1 MNIETKRINLTK
13 YSTAE
18 YGELENQMA
27 ISKQQVEY
35 VLDNKIKEEIYI
47 LRQKIKQDLYEK
59 LGFQK
64 K

>member
-18 YGELENQMA
+18 YEELENQMA

>member
-18 YGELENQMA
+18 YEELENQMA

-35 VLDNKIKEEIYI
+35 VLDNKLKEEIFI